1 MFFHFHLIFEPSTA
15 EKRDTSCAAE
25 DTYLAEVGETLILR
39 GDIMSDDQKTQ
50 TATVMFIEFD
60 DLVAARAFLA
70 NDPWYKNG
78 VYKETFINRW
88 TNGLKRTPDTLP
100 YHEGES
106 YWHLRGYGKPGTHA
120 RRQEILADHIGYYAP
135 HDPDKILI
143 RGALLNAENEEWQ
156 GSAIVMEK
164 ASREDILTFLADEPY
179 YVNGLYDRILIERF
193 EVMPRL

>member
-1 MFFHFHLIFEPSTA
+1 MFFHFHLIFDSSTA
-15 EKRDTSCAAE
+15 EKRQNSRAAE
-25 DTYLAEVGETLILR
+25 EAYLAEIGDNLVLR
-39 GDIMSDDQKTQ
+39 GEIMSDDQKTQ
-50 TATVMFIEFD
+50 TATVMFVEFD
-60 DLVAARAFLA
+60 DLASVRAFLA
-70 NDPWYKNG
+70 DDPWHKNG
-78 VYKETFINRW
+78 AYKEAHINRW

-106 YWHLRGYGKPGTHA
+106 YWHLRGYGKPDTHA

-143 RGALLNAENEEWQ
+143 RGALLNAEIDEWQ

-164 ASREDILTFLADEPY
+164 ESRENILTFLADEPY

-193 EVMPRL
+193 AVMPRL